1 MANATNLLLEQ
12 VEVQNGSTKI
22 LLYRISRKET
32 KTVMQNNDMV
42 DVTEEKD
49 HMCMCDYCIHKYYCF
64 VAGKKKEYCGNYT
77 EERWIHGRE

>member
-1 MANATNLLLEQ
+1 
-12 VEVQNGSTKI
+12 
-22 LLYRISRKET
+22 
-32 KTVMQNNDMV
+32 MQNNDMV

-77 EERWIHGRE
+77 ERMENEENIRNY

>member
-1 MANATNLLLEQ
+1 
-12 VEVQNGSTKI
+12 
-22 LLYRISRKET
+22 
-32 KTVMQNNDMV
+32 MQNNDMV

-77 EERWIHGRE
+77 EERWWNDGTYRHSTRTDFPSGNRP

>member
-1 MANATNLLLEQ
+1 
-12 VEVQNGSTKI
+12 
-22 LLYRISRKET
+22 
-32 KTVMQNNDMV
+32 MQNNDMV